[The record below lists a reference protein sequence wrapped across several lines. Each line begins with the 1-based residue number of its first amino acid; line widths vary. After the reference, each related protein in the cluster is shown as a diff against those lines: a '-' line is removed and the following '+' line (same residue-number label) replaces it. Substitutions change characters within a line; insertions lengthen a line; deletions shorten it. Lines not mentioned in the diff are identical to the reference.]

1 MEQNDVRAKA
11 PSILYGRFIWF
22 HIPCFLPWCEPP
34 IGAGCLP
41 FTRSNSFCAIWVCT
55 SSSSSMT
62 DDWMGFCTMKT
73 LFGSN
78 RKASSQM
85 NSSRSFR
92 PLRPRSKTSTA
103 ASIGQIP
110 VRPLVVSVCCL
121 LWCFRPFGLFSRI
134 LPCWF
139 LRRVLE
145 GSPSLLV
152 VLIPKCYQSDVSP
165 VRLKVRSSPFSQL
178 LLRISTVA
186 KRKSQHFLGT

>member
-1 MEQNDVRAKA
+1 
-11 PSILYGRFIWF
+11 
-22 HIPCFLPWCEPP
+22 
-34 IGAGCLP
+34 
-41 FTRSNSFCAIWVCT
+41 
-55 SSSSSMT
+55 MT
-62 DDWMGFCTMKT
+62 DDWVGFCTKKM

-78 RKASSQM
+78 RKASSQIK
-85 NSSRSFR
+85 SSRSFR

-121 LWCFRPFGLFSRI
+121 LWCFRSFGLFSRI

-152 VLIPKCYQSDVSP
+152 VLINCKLSFALAANRGCPICYIVTAAAARPDGRVQ
-165 VRLKVRSSPFSQL
+165 
-178 LLRISTVA
+178 
-186 KRKSQHFLGT
+186 